1 LKTEK
6 KEEDKEEDNEEKL
19 GTHFNVIQRVR
30 QQNRPAGPNGL
41 VGLVLG
47 DGD

>member
-1 LKTEK
+1 MAGK
-6 KEEDKEEDNEEKL
+6 KEEDKEEGSEEKL
-19 GTHFNVIQRVR
+19 GAHIGVIQRVR
-30 QQNRPAGPNGL
+30 QQNRPAGTNGL